1 VKADANVEWKSSQAA
16 LMNQA
21 ARRYSL
27 DRKVAEVAN
36 AELAAHGWKTVR
48 PELARMVRA
57 GKIDEGTAGLVSKWG
72 QVLEELE
79 SRFGVDAKAL
89 LAKHLTSK
97 SITSGELSALRGEI
111 RELTATH
118 IVKLRG
124 TKRGEVLNEM
134 LQLQPDEASKGH
146 LFRAYRREAMR
157 GDDTFGVGESM
168 PESFSG
174 KDLKNRRTPDDVL
187 FIHDEVEG
195 QLAPGRYA
203 IEDKAGPNAF
213 KIDQARDY
221 ARRAYKPGQ

>member
-1 VKADANVEWKSSQAA
+1 
-16 LMNQA
+16 
-21 ARRYSL
+21 
-27 DRKVAEVAN
+27 
-36 AELAAHGWKTVR
+36 
-48 PELARMVRA
+48 MVRA
-57 GKIDEGTAGLVSKWG
+57 SKIDEGTAGLGLVSKWG